1 LSVTCSTSTVVF
13 TSWTILDAF
22 GIDVFFRICILCITC
37 RNRQPSQLNTNT
49 RPSSFIVSIAA
60 IFFHTNQKM
69 SPNKSVEKRPRTDDG
84 SQDKPEAKK
93 AKTDTEKN
101 AEDIAEA
108 EKRPEPRDTGEP
120 KEPSKDNAPLNGQ
133 KSSSESS
140 AKSTPDGKVLEPTKD
155 DVLLGRGK
163 PFQNHPGN
171 QRMLEIVDERKEQ
184 YLAVKRDQKRA
195 IVEEVLGVIQE
206 GGASFLKRSAD
217 GHYWKEVEPAISF
230 EKVSHALRS
239 KVRRLEGS
247 KDKEPSP
254 AMGSMES
261 MPNSIQIA
269 RNEDLR
275 FAGNPG
281 ASAALYQPG
290 IFSGGLYGPDAV
302 ALGLGAPSM
311 MPPLYAHHGL
321 VAGGAGHPGSGLNQL
336 VRSQVVDTLLRQR
349 RQLDDAL
356 NGVTGG
362 MRLPPYM

>member
-1 LSVTCSTSTVVF
+1 
-13 TSWTILDAF
+13 
-22 GIDVFFRICILCITC
+22 
-37 RNRQPSQLNTNT
+37 
-49 RPSSFIVSIAA
+49 
-60 IFFHTNQKM
+60 M
-69 SPNKSVEKRPRTDDG
+69 SPNVSVEKRPLSDDG

-93 AKTDTEKN
+93 AKKAKVDTEKN

-120 KEPSKDNAPLNGQ
+120 KESSKANGSPNGQ
-133 KSSSESS
+133 KSSSESN
-140 AKSTPDGKVLEPTKD
+140 AKSTPAGQVLEPTKD

-171 QRMLEIVDERKEQ
+171 QRMLLIVDERKEQ

-206 GGASFLKRSAD
+206 GGARFLKRSAD

-239 KVRRLEGS
+239 KVRRLEDS
-247 KDKEPSP
+247 KGKEPSL
-254 AMGSMES
+254 AMGSLES
-261 MPNSIQIA
+261 MPNSMQMA
-269 RNEDLR
+269 RNEALR
-275 FAGNPG
+275 FAGIPG
-281 ASAALYQPG
+281 ASAALYQPSM
-290 IFSGGLYGPDAV
+290 FPGGLYGPDAA

-311 MPPLYAHHGL
+311 MQPLYAHHGL
-321 VAGGAGHPGSGLNQL
+321 VPGGAGHPGSGLDQL
-336 VRSQVVDTLLRQR
+336 VRSQVVDSLLRQR

-356 NGVTGG
+356 NGVTSG